1 MGRSLLTGAAGR
13 IASVAA
19 VSSSLLVAALVAI
32 ALYALFVAGLALA
45 GRGPEARALAR
56 LVPDCLVLAR
66 GLLGD
71 REVPRRCKVALAGL
85 VVYLASPI
93 DLVPDFLPVIGVLD
107 DAILVALTLR
117 WIVRVAGAD
126 RIGRHWRGSA
136 RGLELVLR
144 VAYRPGG

>member
-1 MGRSLLTGAAGR
+1 MGVDSP
-13 IASVAA
+13 
-19 VSSSLLVAALVAI
+19 LLVAALVAI
-32 ALYALFVAGLALA
+32 GLYALFIAGLFAA

-56 LVPDCLVLAR
+56 LVPDCVVLAR

-71 REVPRRCKVALAGL
+71 REFPARCKVALAAL

-93 DLVPDFLPVIGVLD
+93 DLVPDFLPVVGVLD

-117 WIVRVAGAD
+117 WIVRAAGTE
-126 RIGRHWRGSA
+126 RVTRHWRGSP

-144 VAYRPGG
+144 VAYKPGG

>member
-1 MGRSLLTGAAGR
+1 MSRGALPCR
-13 IASVAA
+13 A
-19 VSSSLLVAALVAI
+19 VDSPLLVAALVAI
-32 ALYALFVAGLALA
+32 GLYALFVAGLALA

-71 REVPRRCKVALAGL
+71 REVPRRCKLALVAL

-107 DAILVALTLR
+107 DAIVVALTLR
-117 WIVRVAGAD
+117 WIVRVAGPE
-126 RIGRHWRGSA
+126 RVRRHWRGSP
-136 RGLELVLR
+136 RGLQLVLR
-144 VAYRPGG
+144 AAYRPGG

>member
-1 MGRSLLTGAAGR
+1 M
-13 IASVAA
+13 AA
-19 VSSSLLVAALVAI
+19 VSSPLLVAALVAI
-32 ALYALFVAGLALA
+32 GLYALFVAGLALA

-71 REVPRRCKVALAGL
+71 GDVPVRCKVALGAL

-107 DAILVALTLR
+107 DAILVVLTLR
-117 WIVRVAGAD
+117 WIVRVAGPD

>member
-1 MGRSLLTGAAGR
+1 MDSPLLA
-13 IASVAA
+13 
-19 VSSSLLVAALVAI
+19 AALVAI
-32 ALYALFVAGLALA
+32 GLYALFIAGLFMA

-71 REVPRRCKVALAGL
+71 REVPARCKLALAAL

-93 DLVPDFLPVIGVLD
+93 DLVPDFLPVVGVLD
-107 DAILVALTLR
+107 DAILVVLTLR
-117 WIVRVAGAD
+117 WILRWAGTERVT
-126 RIGRHWRGSA
+126 RHWRGTP

-144 VAYRPGG
+144 VAYKPGG

>member
-1 MGRSLLTGAAGR
+1 VLGT
-13 IASVAA
+13 VEA
-19 VSSSLLVAALVAI
+19 VDSPLLVAALVAI
-32 ALYALFVAGLALA
+32 GLYALFLAGLALA

-71 REVPRRCKVALAGL
+71 REVPARCKVALGLL

-107 DAILVALTLR
+107 DAIVVALVLR
-117 WIVRVAGAD
+117 WIVRTAGPE
-126 RIGRHWRGSA
+126 RVRRHWRGTA

>member
-1 MGRSLLTGAAGR
+1 MAGSLLTGAAAGVATV
-13 IASVAA
+13 ASVNSP
-19 VSSSLLVAALVAI
+19 VLVAALVAI
-32 ALYALFVAGLALA
+32 GLYVLFVAGLALA
-45 GRGPEARALAR
+45 GRGPEARALAC

-71 REVPRRCKVALAGL
+71 GEVPARCKFALVALVA
-85 VVYLASPI
+85 YLASPI

-117 WIVRVAGAD
+117 WIVRVAGAE

-136 RGLELVLR
+136 RGLKLVLR

>member
-1 MGRSLLTGAAGR
+1 VDSP
-13 IASVAA
+13 
-19 VSSSLLVAALVAI
+19 LLVAALVAI
-32 ALYALFVAGLALA
+32 GLYALFLGALALA

-71 REVPRRCKVALAGL
+71 REVPARCKLALAGL
-85 VVYLASPI
+85 VLYLASPI

-107 DAILVALTLR
+107 DAILVVLTLR
-117 WIVRVAGAD
+117 WILRSAGPQRVT
-126 RIGRHWRGSA
+126 RHWRGSP

-144 VAYRPGG
+144 AAYRPGG